1 MDLTQIKLSRAEWDS
16 IEIPVSEDEKK
27 ILDLLINGYNNPN
40 ITSNE
45 TMSIFTFTKVEQ
57 TPENEMHLYKKYF
70 EEKIKEFIKKYG
82 KDVPAITQFNV
93 VQSNAIKKIKSID
106 SMRLNNLDSN
116 IKTNQEK
123 IYEYLLLDLCKDMLK
138 YIGKQRTKYT
148 FYLYTLIQL
157 KKATIKSVNTYVI
170 QFIDILIEYGNS
182 IVDLTEIIDNAYNF
196 IEKNKYLLK
205 YGDKTLFDHQKR
217 LFSLCKRKHV
227 AKLILYIAPTG
238 TGKTISPIGLANE
251 HKVIFVCA
259 ARHIGLA
266 LAKSAISME
275 KKVAFAFGC
284 ETASDIRLHYFSAVN
299 YTKNKKSGGIGK
311 VDNSIGTKVEIMICD
326 VASYLTAMY
335 YMLSFN
341 DKRDIITYWDEPTI
355 SMDYETH
362 PLHDIIH
369 RNWEENK
376 IPNVV
381 LSCATLPMEEDIYP
395 TLMDFRA
402 RFDNAEIEMI
412 TNYDCRKSI
421 PLINKEGYSSL
432 PHTIFE
438 KYEDM
443 IQSINYSNENKTLL
457 RYFDLSEIIRFLY
470 YVNKLENCLPDL
482 YKINS
487 YFSNISE
494 ITMESLKNYY
504 LIVCLNLNR
513 DLWENI
519 YNYIKTTQKSKFDI
533 GSNLKR
539 TTSINNTKSDTSITR
554 TYSVCAG
561 GSSSSS
567 TQNPRAASSAT
578 SRPETSTGVLATTYD
593 AYTLTDGPTIFL
605 CNEVEKIGTFY
616 VQQLNIPLQIL
627 NNILQNI
634 TQNNELSERIMAL
647 EQKLE
652 DKMPKK
658 ANEDDDKKGSGG
670 SSKKSKEINMEKQT
684 PEIKKLMREID
695 ELQKQIKYIS
705 LDSQYV
711 PNTCMHQKIWAPSD
725 EIHEDAFVPSI
736 SEDVIRDIM
745 ATDISTPLKM
755 LSLIG
760 IGIFMENPNPKY
772 IEIIKN
778 LAINQKLYM
787 IIASSDYIYGTNYQ
801 FCHGFIGK
809 DLTNMTQQKTI
820 QACGRIGRNN
830 IQQTYTIRFRD
841 NEMLHSLFKKPD
853 VNLEAINMC
862 RLFCS

>member
-1 MDLTQIKLSRAEWDS
+1 MDLTQIKLSRAEWES
-16 IEIPVSEDEKK
+16 IEIPVAEDEKK
-27 ILDLLINGYNNPN
+27 ILNLLMEGYTNPN

-45 TMSIFTFTKVEQ
+45 TMSIFTFTKIEQ

-82 KDVPAITQFNV
+82 KDVPVISQFNV
-93 VQSNAIKKIKSID
+93 LQSNAIKKIKSID
-106 SMRLNNLDSN
+106 SMRLANLDSN
-116 IKTNQEK
+116 IKINQEK

-138 YIGKQRTKYT
+138 NIGKQRTKYA

-157 KKATIKSVNTYVI
+157 KKASIKSVNIYVN

-182 IVDLTEIIDNAYNF
+182 IVDLTEIIDNAYKF
-196 IEKNKYLLK
+196 IEKNKHLLK

-217 LFSLCKRKHV
+217 LFSLCKRKQT

-238 TGKTISPIGLANE
+238 TGKTISPIGLASE

-311 VDNSIGTKVEIMICD
+311 VDNSVGTKVEIMICD

-355 SMDYETH
+355 SMDYESH
-362 PLHDIIH
+362 ALHDIIH
-369 RNWEENK
+369 KNWKENQ

-402 RFDNAEIEMI
+402 RFDNAEITMI

-443 IQSINYSNENKTLL
+443 IQSVNYSNENKTLL
-457 RYFDLSEIIRFLY
+457 RYFDLTEVIRFLY
-470 YVNKLENCLPDL
+470 YVNKLEGGLPEI

-487 YFSNISE
+487 YFTNISE

-519 YNYIKTTQKSKFDI
+519 YTYIKTTQKSKFDI
-533 GSNLKR
+533 HATIKR
-539 TTSINNTKSDTSITR
+539 TTSINNVKSDSGITR
-554 TYSVCAG
+554 TYSMCSAG
-561 GSSSSS
+561 GLA
-567 TQNPRAASSAT
+567 AASS
-578 SRPETSTGVLATTYD
+578 RPQPSTGVFATTYD

-605 CNEVEKIGTFY
+605 CNEVEKIGGFY
-616 VQQLNIPLQIL
+616 VQQLNIPMQIL

-634 TQNNELSERIMAL
+634 TQNNEISDRIMVL

-658 ANEDDDKKGSGG
+658 SNEDEDKKGGG
-670 SSKKSKEINMEKQT
+670 GNKKTKEINMEKQS
-684 PEIKKLMREID
+684 PEIKKLMRELD

-725 EIHEDAFVPSI
+725 ELHEDAFIPSI
-736 SEDVIRDIM
+736 SEETIRDIM
-745 ATDISTPLKM
+745 STDISTSLKM

-841 NEMLHSLFKKPD
+841 NEMLHNLFKKPE